1 MEQFFADMFDRF
13 EDMHEDYLEYLD
25 GLTTEQLDW
34 SPGKDMNTLCVL
46 AIHVTQA
53 ERYWVGLGAGDPTKR
68 DRPAEF
74 RASGHTLDDLKS
86 RFASNRDYYKQAFE
100 SLSVNDF
107 GEFVTVAFN
116 PDKPWDCTRSWA
128 FLHALDHT
136 AEHLGHVGMTRQLLD
151 THFGTR

>member
-1 MEQFFADMFDRF
+1 MQQFFADLFDRL
-13 EDMHEDYLEYLD
+13 EDMHKHYFNYLD

-34 SPGKDMNTLCVL
+34 SPGEDMNTLCVL

-53 ERYWVGLGAGDPTKR
+53 ERYWIGVGAGDPIKR

-74 RASGHTLDDLKS
+74 TASGYTVDDLKA
-86 RFASNRDYYKQAFE
+86 RFTDNINYYKQAFE

-107 GEFVTVAFN
+107 GQFVKVELN
-116 PDKPWDCTRSWA
+116 PAKPWDCTRGWA

-136 AEHLGHVGMTRQLLD
+136 AEHLGHAGMTRQLLD
-151 THFGTR
+151 KHFPS